1 MLVFLNWWSIRH
13 LHYAAETLW
22 VCETVISRYQASDDD
37 FLLEKSLVVFA
48 TFQGQYQ
55 ESPEAL
61 QMLSLQVGLRPCQ
74 FVAYC
79 LLVLSIRQPY
89 TSGLSLGCSR
99 LRRPI
104 PVASICQASSVSA
117 ENYPCIAVSFWRL
130 FPSPSQVGH
139 LRSACP
145 ALYLLQ
151 HLPHLPKSPSSSEL
165 ARTLRQSPIAFN
177 IWSNVF
183 LGFLVVNPTCS
194 EFVMSSCS
202 CIIAISV
209 SATRFHDTVV
219 PPSI

>member
-104 PVASICQASSVSA
+104 PVASICEASSVSA
-117 ENYPCIAVSFWRL
+117 ENYPCIAVSFGDCFHHPARSVIFAQL
-130 FPSPSQVGH
+130 AQLCIFSSICLIYPNPLHRQNLQEHSDSP
-139 LRSACP
+139 L
-145 ALYLLQ
+145 
-151 HLPHLPKSPSSSEL
+151 
-165 ARTLRQSPIAFN
+165 
-177 IWSNVF
+177 
-183 LGFLVVNPTCS
+183 
-194 EFVMSSCS
+194 
-202 CIIAISV
+202 
-209 SATRFHDTVV
+209 
-219 PPSI
+219 